1 MSTVTKP
8 VILDET
14 GSRIADALEAQNT
27 AHGNISALKTTD
39 KTSLVAAINENHD
52 NIEAEGVRL
61 TNLEALINHNIP
73 RKTPKDITSYI
84 TDGSIWN
91 RLNGLD
97 GYELYEDI
105 YVGDYW
111 QMTEAISAYNQDST
125 YQLTGSD
132 WVTIAGIDSHMGDG
146 DGGDSVSVVNYHH
159 LVMVA
164 GKGFGGTQHFG
175 RSRMN
180 SSNDTTGGYVASEM
194 HTTTIGAVASTGKR
208 ASADA
213 TATINQQLKAE
224 FGTHLKTT
232 RELLTNAIN
241 ATGSNRITGTGGG
254 CASGWAWTS
263 CQAVL
268 MSEIEVYGSVAFG
281 ASGHD
286 IGNACRQLPLFRHN
300 REAQNNRSSW
310 YWLKDIASAAYF
322 CSCNYG
328 GAATYDL
335 ASFASYYVRPRFI
348 LAA

>member
-1 MSTVTKP
+1 MSTVTDP
-8 VILDET
+8 IILDST
-14 GSRIADALEAQNT
+14 GQRIAEALENQASIGDLT
-27 AHGNISALKTTD
+27 ALKTTA
-39 KTSLVAAINENHD
+39 KSSAVAAINENYD

-322 CSCNYG
+322 CYCGNGGVANYT
-328 GAATYDL
+328 A
-335 ASFASYYVRPRFI
+335 ASYANIYVRPRFI

>member
-1 MSTVTKP
+1 MSEVTKP
-8 VILDET
+8 IMLDET
-14 GSRIADALEAQNT
+14 GDRIADALEAQNT
-27 AHGNISALKTTD
+27 AHGNISALQTTD
-39 KTSLVAAINENHD
+39 KSSLVAAINENVGKITAD
-52 NIEAEGVRL
+52 RTRL

-73 RKTPKDITSYI
+73 RKTPKDITSYVS
-84 TDGSIWN
+84 DGSLWN

-105 YVGDYW
+105 YAGDYW
-111 QMTEAISAYNQDST
+111 KVTEAISAYNQDPT
-125 YQLTGSD
+125 YQLAGSD
-132 WVTIAGIDSHMGDG
+132 YVTIAGIDSRMGDG
-146 DGGDSVSVVNYHH
+146 DGGGSISVVNYHH

-180 SSNDTTGGYVASEM
+180 ATNDTTGGYVGSEM
-194 HTTTIGAVASTGKR
+194 HTTTIGAVTSTGKR

-213 TATINQQLKAE
+213 TATLNEQLYAE
-224 FGTHLKTT
+224 FGSHLKTT
-232 RELLTNAIN
+232 RELLSNAIN
-241 ATGSNRITGTGGG
+241 ATGANRITGTGGG

-268 MSEIEVYGSVAFG
+268 MSEVEVYGSVAFG

-286 IGNACRQLPLFRHN
+286 IGNACRQLPLFVHN

-322 CSCNYG
+322 CYCDAG
-328 GAATYDL
+328 GSAACSD
-335 ASFASYYVRPRFI
+335 AGSANRYVRPRFI
-348 LAA
+348 LA